1 MRLVEKFGWFAT
13 PNRHKAEHPGS
24 MVVTICHP
32 GCRPQRLHFL
42 SKLRWNRDF
51 DTRTKTPKIIKV

>member
-1 MRLVEKFGWFAT
+1 MRQQIMG
-13 PNRHKAEHPGS
+13 NPGS